1 MRKSK
6 SMILAAAAAAALAG
20 GGVAVA
26 TTANPAT
33 PPRVSAAVTGST
45 LAAQLAFNRE
55 EERLARDLYE
65 LFADRYGGARPFSM
79 IVKSE
84 QQHFTAIGTL
94 LTRYDIADPSAK
106 AKPGVYAN
114 PALQKLYDT
123 WKVAGLTS
131 LDAAYDVGVALEKR
145 DIDDLTSAIAAVPQT
160 DVTAVLKRLRAASEN
175 HLKAFSAAADGSTGA
190 MSPGNRHSDLERGAG
205 RGQRQGNGQ
214 GQGRGKGLHHLT
226 GDDLNQQQRRAQLAQ
241 G

>member
-1 MRKSK
+1 MRKLK

-33 PPRVSAAVTGST
+33 PHVSAAAPGST

-55 EERLARDLYE
+55 EERLARDLYQ

-123 WKVAGLTS
+123 WKAAGSTS

-160 DVTAVLKRLRAASEN
+160 DVTAVLKRLRAASEQ
-175 HLKAFSAAADGSTGA
+175 HLKAFSAAADGSTGT
-190 MSPGNRHSDLERGAG
+190 MSPGNRHSDFERGAG

-214 GQGRGKGLHHLT
+214 GQGKGLHHLT